1 MRLRSTDFSF
11 GFPNTSDC
19 SPTESDTLRCVG
31 SRLAAKKSTKAARFP
46 TSHPFQV
53 CARPQGG
60 THDNP
65 TRWPPLRSTSP
76 PSRCA
81 PERPVGRLS
90 TRGFRRAPLEKS
102 FRVFHSRLSLEGH
115 PSLPNATLT
124 DTPPLLTNRRST
136 TTTRVRRKIL
146 TARRKRVRPE
156 TRARPHPNER
166 HWQLSTTRV
175 RVDDDHAR
183 GSRRRSRVEPPT
195 SAPFARGRNR
205 RSSPRVCGCLR
216 PSRAMPRGP
225 TGEAREPKTSRA
237 LARGDRTLSEV
248 VLVL

>member
-1 MRLRSTDFSF
+1 MRLRSADFSF
-11 GFPNTSDC
+11 GFPNISNY
-19 SPTESDTLRCVG
+19 SLTESDTLRCVV

-46 TSHPFQV
+46 ASHPFQV

-136 TTTRVRRKIL
+136 TTTRVRRKIP

-237 LARGDRTLSEV
+237 LARGDRTL
-248 VLVL
+248 

>member
-1 MRLRSTDFSF
+1 M
-11 GFPNTSDC
+11 
-19 SPTESDTLRCVG
+19 
-31 SRLAAKKSTKAARFP
+31 AAKKSTKAARFP
-46 TSHPFQV
+46 ASHPFQV

-136 TTTRVRRKIL
+136 TTTRVRRKIP

-205 RSSPRVCGCLR
+205 RSSPRVCGLPPTVTRDAARTDRRGARTEDVSCARARRSDPLR
-216 PSRAMPRGP
+216 G
-225 TGEAREPKTSRA
+225 GARPLKTIASVRVA
-237 LARGDRTLSEV
+237 FLFETRD
-248 VLVL
+248 